1 MANSTPAEYDSPWKE
16 ALDLYF
22 PEFMAFFLPEAYAD
36 IDWSRGYEFLDK
48 ELPKIIR
55 DAELGNRLADKLVK
69 VWRRDNSQ
77 SLVLIHIEIQSQY
90 ETDFQQRIFVY
101 NYRIFDRYRLPVATL
116 VILADERPAW
126 RPQNYDYQIW
136 GTQTSIQFPVV
147 KLLDY
152 EANWSALE
160 ASSNPMA
167 VMVMAH
173 LKTQATNGNSQERL
187 QWKIAVAKS
196 LYQKGYS
203 RQQILELFRLIA
215 WMMTLPEEL
224 EKSFNIEI
232 THYEEESKMPYITPL
247 ERFAIEKGRQEG
259 ILAGR
264 QEGMLKNRQEDVIE
278 ILETRF
284 SPVPTSLV
292 ETINLMEDAAL
303 LKTLHKRAITI
314 GSIAEF
320 EQLIQE
326 LTQQ

>member
-1 MANSTPAEYDSPWKE
+1 MTDSKLAEYDSPWKE

-48 ELPKIIR
+48 ELQKIVR
-55 DAELGNRLADKLVK
+55 DAEVGKRLADKLVK

-77 SLVLIHIEIQSQY
+77 SLVLAHIEIQSQY
-90 ETDFQQRIFVY
+90 EADFKQRIFSY
-101 NYRIFDRYRLPVATL
+101 NYRIFDRYRLSVATL
-116 VILADERPAW
+116 VILADDRPAW
-126 RPQNYDYQIW
+126 RPKKYEYKLW
-136 GTQTSIQFPVV
+136 KTHMSLKFPVV

-152 EANWSALE
+152 DRSWSTLE
-160 ASSNPMA
+160 TSDNPMA

-173 LKTQATNGNSQERL
+173 LKTQATTGNPTERL

-203 RQQILELFRLIA
+203 RQQILDLFRLVT

-224 EKSFNIEI
+224 EQSFNVEI
-232 THYEEESKMPYITPL
+232 TTYEEETKMPYITPL
-247 ERFAIEKGRQEG
+247 ERFAIEKGREEG
-259 ILAGR
+259 TLESR
-264 QEGMLKNRQEDVIE
+264 RESVIE

-284 SPVPTSLV
+284 TSVPASLI
-292 ETINLMEDAAL
+292 ETINLMENAAL
-303 LKTLHKRAITI
+303 LKTLLKRAITI

-320 EQLIQE
+320 QQLVQE
-326 LTQQ
+326 LTQTTD